1 VTYIFRL
8 ILTAKNRGIKQMKQL
23 SSKTRKDLKYK
34 MAEVLNDNIQML
46 SSSMQD
52 ILLDDLITAF
62 ESRFD
67 VLSQAQLNLHCF
79 LGMEVKVPNEKVLA

>member
-1 VTYIFRL
+1 
-8 ILTAKNRGIKQMKQL
+8 
-23 SSKTRKDLKYK
+23 
-34 MAEVLNDNIQML
+34 MAEALNDNIQVL
-46 SSSMQD
+46 PSNMQD

-79 LGMEVKVPNEKVLA
+79 LGVEVKAPNETVLA

>member
-1 VTYIFRL
+1 
-8 ILTAKNRGIKQMKQL
+8 MKQL
-23 SSKTRKDLKYK
+23 TSKTRKDLKDK

-79 LGMEVKVPNEKVLA
+79 LGVEVKVPNETVLA